1 MLENKATY
9 IELPNEEENPIE
21 DYAKSM
27 ILLNEPHEVTGSF
40 GYDFDGIDE
49 EISFTMEDIPNLS
62 SKGYNT
68 DERIFNSIKEAYED
82 EMKFSKECL
91 TDYLRYNVVPHLK
104 FKNKEE
110 KYAFNKTTKSIINE
124 AVAVEM
130 SIYPGNT
137 LDPNPH
143 VVFIHDEDWEAFLFG
158 LLTLPPVLKAV
169 QEREHDFGL
178 LTGAARY
185 KNLIPSE

>member
-9 IELPNEEENPIE
+9 IEFPNEEENPIE

-49 EISFTMEDIPNLS
+49 EINFTIEDIPSLS

-68 DERIFNSIKEAYED
+68 DEKIFNSIKEAYED
-82 EMKFSKECL
+82 EMRFSKECL
-91 TDYLRYNVVPHLK
+91 TDYLRYNVVPYLK

-130 SIYPGNT
+130 SVYPGNT
-137 LDPNPH
+137 VDPNPH
-143 VVFIHDEDWEAFLFG
+143 VVFVHDEDWESFLFG
-158 LLTLPPVLKAV
+158 LLTLPAVLKAV
-169 QEREHDFGL
+169 QSGEHDFKL
-178 LTGAARY
+178 LTSAARF
-185 KNLIPSE
+185 KNLIPAE